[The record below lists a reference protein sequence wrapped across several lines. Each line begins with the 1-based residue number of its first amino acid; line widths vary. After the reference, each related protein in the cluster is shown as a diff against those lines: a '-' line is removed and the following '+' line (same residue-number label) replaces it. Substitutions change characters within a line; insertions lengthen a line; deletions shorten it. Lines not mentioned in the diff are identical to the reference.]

1 MVSKVQHYH
10 HNKRM
15 AILLNVSFKPV
26 IPSQNSKLNH
36 YIEAK
41 EGLEN
46 KQNQHLNKLAKHE
59 LNKKIDRKNET
70 SRQEHTHTKTTS
82 ARRQPKL
89 GD

>member
-59 LNKKIDRKNET
+59 LNKKLIEKTKQVDRNTPIQK
-70 SRQEHTHTKTTS
+70 
-82 ARRQPKL
+82 QPL
-89 GD
+89 QGDNQS

>member
-1 MVSKVQHYH
+1 
-10 HNKRM
+10 M